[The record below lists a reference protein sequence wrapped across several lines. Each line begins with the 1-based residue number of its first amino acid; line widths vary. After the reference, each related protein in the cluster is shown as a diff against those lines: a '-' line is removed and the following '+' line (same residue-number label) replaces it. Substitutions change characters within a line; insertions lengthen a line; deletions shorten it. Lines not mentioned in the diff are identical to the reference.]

1 VTVLASGVA
10 VAGMVAPRR
19 WSRSFF
25 VGVEV
30 RRGVPMARSVRSES
44 APAPV
49 GPYSQ
54 AILTRPGDILFSA
67 GQIPIDVSTGQMRPG
82 GVKEQTS
89 QVLANIK
96 TVLESAG
103 FGLHDVVKTTV
114 YMSNLEEFGVMNQ
127 VYAEYFSEPYPA
139 RSCVEVKALP
149 KGALVE
155 IDVIAVKE
163 GAK

>member
-1 VTVLASGVA
+1 
-10 VAGMVAPRR
+10 
-19 WSRSFF
+19 
-25 VGVEV
+25 
-30 RRGVPMARSVRSES
+30 
-44 APAPV
+44 
-49 GPYSQ
+49 
-54 AILTRPGDILFSA
+54 
-67 GQIPIDVSTGQMRPG
+67 MRPG
-82 GVKEQTS
+82 GVKEQTR

-103 FGLHDVVKTTV
+103 FGLYDVVKTTV